1 MSLTCDLERTHTQ
14 THTQKKSN
22 FKLDKDFKAMLLELL
37 SVCDIDSKEC
47 NHSLL
52 LKVFKNMILYIL
64 VSTFTGIKMPQP
76 VSDSFH
82 S

>member
-1 MSLTCDLERTHTQ
+1 MRFGTYAHTDA
-14 THTQKKSN
+14 QKKSN
-22 FKLDKDFKAMLLELL
+22 FKLDKDFKAML

-64 VSTFTGIKMPQP
+64 VFTFTGIKMPQP
-76 VSDSFH
+76 V
-82 S
+82 